1 MDTLLCIAAGSL
13 IGWLSYAYWRFNW
26 ERGLVVS
33 IVIGAVG
40 ALIGTKAIA
49 PMFLSAASS
58 PGDVTLPF
66 VVFAAGASAALLVLS
81 HMLHQ
86 RYGV

>member
-1 MDTLLCIAAGSL
+1 MDTLLCIAAGGL
-13 IGWLSYAYWRFNW
+13 IGWLSYSYWRFNW

-40 ALIGTKAIA
+40 ALIGAKAIA
-49 PMFLSAASS
+49 PLFLSAASA

-66 VVFAAGASAALLVLS
+66 VLFAAVASAALLVLS
-81 HMLHQ
+81 HAVH
-86 RYGV
+86 RRFGV

>member
-1 MDTLLCIAAGSL
+1 MDTLVCIAAGSL
-13 IGWLSYAYWRFNW
+13 IGWLSYSYLRINW
-26 ERGLVVS
+26 ERGAIVS
-33 IVIGAVG
+33 MVIGAVG

-49 PMFLSAASS
+49 PMFLSAASA

-66 VVFAAGASAALLVLS
+66 IVFAAGAAVALLVLS

-86 RYGV
+86 RFGV

>member
-1 MDTLLCIAAGSL
+1 MDTLVCIAAGSL
-13 IGWLSYAYWRFNW
+13 IGWLSYSYLRFNW
-26 ERGLVVS
+26 ERGAVVS
-33 IVIGAVG
+33 MVIGAVG

-49 PMFLSAASS
+49 PMFLSAASA

-66 VVFAAGASAALLVLS
+66 VIFAAGAAVALLVLS

-86 RYGV
+86 RFGV